1 MISLPCYFKQ
11 SRHKKYALCI
21 MNYELLYLPDGKNQP
36 GNSIEDYVKSGI
48 NQKQPEFIKKTL
60 FFRIKIK
67 NIIIRNVS

>member
-1 MISLPCYFKQ
+1 
-11 SRHKKYALCI
+11 